1 MLQDLVNLNLFAFF
15 LIFARVG
22 AAFLLLPGYS
32 AAYVSPNIRL
42 ALALAVSFAVMPL
55 LADTLPAPPSAPSAF
70 ALLLVGETVIGSF
83 FGILARILLG
93 ALQTAGTMIALF
105 ASLANAFVQDPVGG
119 PIAEQQSSTVSGFL
133 TTLGIV
139 VIFATNLHEL
149 MLKAVVDSYMLFT
162 PGQPLVIGD
171 LSDTVARQVADSFAL
186 GLQLAAPFLVVA
198 LTYYVGLGIL
208 GRLMPTLQV
217 FFFGLPVQI
226 ALQIWVMMIAVS
238 GIMMVFMTRF
248 QDSFVPFLGQ

>member
-55 LADTLPAPPSAPSAF
+55 LADALPTMPAAPSAL
-70 ALLLVGETVIGSF
+70 ALLLVGETVVGSF

-105 ASLANAFVQDPVGG
+105 ASLANAFIQD

-171 LSDTVARQVADSFAL
+171 LTDTVARRVADSFAL

-226 ALQIWVMMIAVS
+226 SLQIWVMMIAVS

-248 QDSFVPFLGQ
+248 QDGFVPFLGQ

>member
-55 LADTLPAPPSAPSAF
+55 LADALPAMPSAPSAL
-70 ALLLVGETVIGSF
+70 ALLLIGETVIGSF
-83 FGILARILLG
+83 FGVLARILLG

-105 ASLANAFVQDPVGG
+105 ASLANAFIQD

-139 VIFATNLHEL
+139 AIFATNLHEL
-149 MLKAVVDSYMLFT
+149 MLKAVVDSYMVFT

-171 LSDTVARQVADSFAL
+171 LSDTVARRVADSFAL
-186 GLQLAAPFLVVA
+186 GLQLAAPFLVAA
-198 LTYYVGLGIL
+198 LTYYVGLGVL

-226 ALQIWVMMIAVS
+226 SLQIWVMMIAVS
-238 GIMMVFMTRF
+238 GIMMMFMTRF
-248 QDSFVPFLGQ
+248 QDGFVPFLGQ

>member
-55 LADTLPAPPSAPSAF
+55 LADALPAMPSAPSAL
-70 ALLLVGETVIGSF
+70 ALLLIGETVIGSF
-83 FGILARILLG
+83 FGVLARILLG

-105 ASLANAFVQDPVGG
+105 ASLANAFIQD

-149 MLKAVVDSYMLFT
+149 MLKAVVDSYMVFT
-162 PGQPLVIGD
+162 PGQPLAIGD
-171 LSDTVARQVADSFAL
+171 LSDTVARRVADSFAL
-186 GLQLAAPFLVVA
+186 GLQLAVPFLVVA

-226 ALQIWVMMIAVS
+226 SLQIWVMMIAVS

-248 QDSFVPFLGQ
+248 QDGFVPFLGQ